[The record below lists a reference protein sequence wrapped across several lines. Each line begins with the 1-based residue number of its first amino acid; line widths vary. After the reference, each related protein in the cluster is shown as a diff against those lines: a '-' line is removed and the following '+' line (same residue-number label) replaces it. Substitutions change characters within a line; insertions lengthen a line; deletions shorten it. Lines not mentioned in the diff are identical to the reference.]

1 MAILRCDLKLSERLR
16 RLRSLPLAKDDLASQ
31 FAVCV
36 DNTGNEASLELGK
49 LYEVVHDEEAVKHGY
64 LRVIDE
70 SGEDYWHAAEMFY
83 LIDVPSELATTLHN
97 IYRAA

>member
-1 MAILRCDLKLSERLR
+1 MN
-16 RLRSLPLAKDDLASQ
+16 KDHSTSAR

-36 DNTGNEASLELGK
+36 DNVGNEASLEIGK
-49 LYEVVHDEEAVKHGY
+49 LYEVLPDDEAGQHGY

-83 LIDVPSELATTLHN
+83 LLKLPRTLAATLRNAYHP
-97 IYRAA
+97 A

>member
-1 MAILRCDLKLSERLR
+1 MKKRNDF
-16 RLRSLPLAKDDLASQ
+16 PTQ

-36 DNTGNEASLELGK
+36 DNTDAEASLELGK
-49 LYEVVHDEEAVKHGY
+49 LYEVIPDEEALKHGY

-83 LIDVPSELATTLHN
+83 LIEVPPDLATTLHS

>member
-1 MAILRCDLKLSERLR
+1 MNTMN
-16 RLRSLPLAKDDLASQ
+16 KDHPTPAR

-36 DNTGNEASLELGK
+36 DNAGNEASLEIGK
-49 LYEVVHDEEAVKHGY
+49 LYEVLADDEAAQHGY

-83 LIDVPSELATTLHN
+83 LLKLPGDLAVTLHN
-97 IYRAA
+97 AYHTA